1 MSNDS
6 IIAVLKDKYDITS
19 IKEVNRLTNDLEQL
33 QPNELLLASIN
44 LVSGLCQLQ
53 GQINN
58 LKSEKNVK

>member
-6 IIAVLKDKYDITS
+6 IIAVLTDKYDISS
-19 IKEVNRLTNDLEQL
+19 IQEVNRLIDSLEKL
-33 QPNELLLASIN
+33 QPNELLSASIN

-58 LKSEKNVK
+58 LKSEK

>member
-6 IIAVLKDKYDITS
+6 IIAVLTDKYDISS
-19 IKEVNRLTNDLEQL
+19 IKEVNRLIDNLEKL
-33 QPNELLLASIN
+33 QPNELLSASIN

-58 LKSEKNVK
+58 LKSEK

>member
-6 IIAVLKDKYDITS
+6 IIAVLTDKYDVSS
-19 IKEVNRLTNDLEQL
+19 IKEVNRLIDNLEKL
-33 QPNELLLASIN
+33 QPNELLSASIN

-58 LKSEKNVK
+58 LKSEK